1 MREVRQ
7 CSIVYFGV
15 PDCKTTRRSSMI
27 EILLYLIGILSFPV
41 LSTRVESMNASSDV
55 ILLSIWLIGNPIHT
69 RCTMGVKCVL
79 HLGCTTPTFCTMIL
93 RTRH

>member
-41 LSTRVESMNASSDV
+41 LLTRVESMNAYSDV
-55 ILLSIWLIGNPIHT
+55 ILLSAPEPPSPDQNINALYLMFYDCI
-69 RCTMGVKCVL
+69 RV
-79 HLGCTTPTFCTMIL
+79 L
-93 RTRH
+93 RT

>member
-1 MREVRQ
+1 MCSVNSVIFCVSRVRQSSFVSCDQEVAVGPRGYAMREVRQ

-55 ILLSIWLIGNPIHT
+55 ILLFI
-69 RCTMGVKCVL
+69 
-79 HLGCTTPTFCTMIL
+79 
-93 RTRH
+93 